1 MTMTYRVR
9 QGLQALSAFARTPDY
24 GLAARYLAPPLM
36 DVFRAMR
43 RNEQLHSL
51 NVLRALLAEGDTPRD
66 LAVAALLHDSG
77 KSRYPLGVWQKT
89 YAVLLRR
96 LFPRLFERLSSGNPH
111 NLLIRPF
118 VVYVH
123 HPDWSA
129 ELMTTAGATPDAV
142 WLAAHHQEN
151 RTHWQNHE
159 LFHLLERLQRA
170 DDAN

>member
-24 GLAARYLAPPLM
+24 GLAARYLSPPLM
-36 DVFRAMR
+36 DVFRQMR

-51 NVLRALLAEGDTPRD
+51 NVLRTLLQTGDTPRD

-89 YAVLLRR
+89 YAVILRR
-96 LFPRLFERLSSGNPH
+96 LFPHLFERLSGGDPRH
-111 NLLIRPF
+111 RLIRPF

-129 ELMTTAGATPDAV
+129 ELMTAAGASPDAI
-142 WLAAHHQEN
+142 WLAAQHQEN
-151 RTHWQNHE
+151 RTHWRNHE
-159 LFHLLERLQRA
+159 LFHLLERLQQA